1 MTGPPTPPLT
11 TPAEIEDAARNSVP
25 PQVAPIPSG
34 SNTTVVASQAEPPQR
49 ESPPISAEQ
58 QDTYESLFPL
68 LIDLAAKGEFK
79 ELVRVAEHG
88 DMSAR
93 NDAQYTRLFIVAPLV
108 LSYLTLDE
116 LSAARYALQRLPDN
130 LASLPLSQA
139 LFGLMA
145 SVWERRHGVVYS
157 RAEDLFS
164 LCQQPGI
171 PDATLGAV
179 LGGMVNA
186 FVEVFR
192 KKTFT
197 LLAKAYTS
205 ITVPLA
211 GKYLGLSAEQVL
223 TAAAANG
230 WQYDS
235 STQLLTPT
243 VATTSRWDG
252 ATSAPSTLVT
262 FNLVADS
269 VARLEA

>member
-88 DMSAR
+88 DMSVSLVLVRGMTIVSGKWAQQAR

-116 LSAARYALQRLPDN
+116 LYVTRKESGVSAR
-130 LASLPLSQA
+130 S
-139 LFGLMA
+139 
-145 SVWERRHGVVYS
+145 
-157 RAEDLFS
+157 
-164 LCQQPGI
+164 
-171 PDATLGAV
+171 
-179 LGGMVNA
+179 
-186 FVEVFR
+186 
-192 KKTFT
+192 
-197 LLAKAYTS
+197 
-205 ITVPLA
+205 
-211 GKYLGLSAEQVL
+211 
-223 TAAAANG
+223 
-230 WQYDS
+230 
-235 STQLLTPT
+235 
-243 VATTSRWDG
+243 
-252 ATSAPSTLVT
+252 
-262 FNLVADS
+262 
-269 VARLEA
+269 